1 MKFEAIIDDIHFNP
15 KKGAVK
21 IVLIATSHV
30 SLDELTTLSPKEE
43 SIQVTLESEQT
54 KIGVIPNHGTLE
66 SEERDVGLP
75 IRLDEEAA
83 KRLKEA
89 ADRLREGT
97 EEEENAI
104 NLKREIK
111 EV

>member
-30 SLDELTTLSPKEE
+30 SLDDLTTLSPKDE
-43 SIQVTLESEQT
+43 SVQVTLESEQT
-54 KIGVIPNHGTLE
+54 KIGVFTPNA
-66 SEERDVGLP
+66 
-75 IRLDEEAA
+75 IIDEEAA
-83 KRLKEA
+83 ERLKEA
-89 ADRLREGT
+89 SERLKAGA
-97 EEEENAI
+97 EEEKNAI